1 MRVLVVLVALQTAAI
16 AALLMKIDALED
28 SVTAIALSQSSNL
41 MIEAADERTVETPS
55 AVVQLDSHLVQ
66 SKLRVIVR
74 DELAA
79 AHAAYFPA
87 QYPQRDR
94 AEPESEHDGGEK
106 AREDQQQLEIVS
118 GDIDYYV
125 SQGSISEAEMAALQI
140 QLAKLDLSGRKQMM
154 RKLLGA
160 LNSGALAGRL

>member
-1 MRVLVVLVALQTAAI
+1 MRILAVLVALQTAAI

-28 SVTAIALSQSSNL
+28 SVTAISLAQSSDL
-41 MIEAADERTVETPS
+41 IIEAAGERTVENPS
-55 AVVQLDSHLVQ
+55 TAVQLDTHLIQ
-66 SKLRVIVR
+66 SELRGIVR

-87 QYPQRDR
+87 QYPQRER
-94 AEPESEHDGGEK
+94 AEPESEHGGGEK
-106 AREDQQQLEIVS
+106 AREYQQQLEIVS

-125 SQGSISEAEMAALQI
+125 SEGSISEAEMAALQI

-154 RKLLGA
+154 RKLLDA
-160 LNSGALAGRL
+160 LNSGDLAGRL